1 MAISLALALHAHQP
15 AGNFDAVIEQAY
27 ATAYRP
33 FLEAAAARPWLKLN
47 LHYSGFLLDWLAD
60 HHPDYVARLRHLVE
74 AGRLEMLGGGYYEPI
89 LAAIPASDQQAQLER
104 LAAALQRHCGVAP
117 QGAWLAER
125 VWEPEL
131 TSVLARAG
139 LRYTLLDDSHFERA
153 GLRPEELHG
162 YWLSEDQGANLAL
175 FPSNFFLRQA
185 LPFRPEREGLD
196 YLLQAARDHP
206 GSLLTMGD
214 DLEKFGSWPH
224 TFRHVYAEGWLERFF
239 DCLESHRATIETV
252 RLSDYLRVQP
262 ARGLV
267 YLPTASYP
275 EMMRWAESSSWRNF
289 LTKYREANLLHKTGW
304 DLHRRLLAC
313 DPAAPAVAQAHD
325 HLLAA
330 QCNDV
335 YWHGWFGGLY
345 SPHLRNLAF
354 SHLLAADALLDALAP
369 AASLRHFDLHLDGH
383 EVVELRS
390 PQLRLLVVPDDG
402 GSLEE
407 LDYRPANANLI
418 NSLQRRPEPYHQDL
432 PGHAAAN
439 PAHLPGPASPLS
451 TALAEGDALLQ
462 YDPFPRTAARLYL
475 CPPTKTFA
483 DFQRLALDPDPDLAA
498 GPYAI
503 AALRPGRLELS
514 RPGVLKSYAL
524 TADTLE
530 VTVTLDLTLAGDR
543 QPILELVLN
552 LLAPDAPDRALCSAD
567 QRLGLRWAGALGPQ
581 PLRLEDG
588 WRQFQILLDA
598 PGASHWWVHPLY
610 SVSQS
615 ETGFETLYQG
625 SALAARWPPGTARC
639 AIQVKIFPSL
649 GRF

>member
-15 AGNFDAVIEQAY
+15 VGNFDSVIEQAY
-27 ATAYRP
+27 ATSYRP
-33 FLEAAAARPWLKLN
+33 FLDAAAARPWLKLN
-47 LHYSGFLLDWLAD
+47 LHYSGFLLDWLAA
-60 HHPDYVARLRHLVE
+60 HHPDYVARLRQLTD

-89 LAAIPASDQQAQLER
+89 LAAIPAPDQQAQLDR
-104 LAAALQRHCGVAP
+104 LTAALLRLCGSSP

-139 LRYTLLDDSHFERA
+139 LRYTLLDDSHFELA

-162 YWLSEDQGANLAL
+162 YWLSEDQGATLAV
-175 FPSNFFLRQA
+175 FPSNYFLRQA

-224 TFRHVYAEGWLERFF
+224 TFRHVYTEGWLERFL
-239 DCLESHRATIETV
+239 DLLESHRASIETV
-252 RLSDYLRVQP
+252 RLSDYLRVRP

-275 EMMRWAESSSWRNF
+275 EMMRWAESASWRNF
-289 LTKYREANLLHKTGW
+289 LTKYPEANLLHKTGW

-313 DPAAPAVAQAHD
+313 DPNAPAVAQAHD

-354 SHLLAADALLDALAP
+354 THLLAADALLDSLAP
-369 AASLRHFDLHLDGH
+369 APSLRHFDLHLDGH

-390 PQLRLLVVPDDG
+390 PQLRLLVSPDDG
-402 GSLEE
+402 ASLEE

-418 NSLQRRPEPYHQDL
+418 NSLQRRPEPYHKDL
-432 PGHAAAN
+432 GRHAAAN
-439 PAHLPGPASPLS
+439 PANLPGPTPSP
-451 TALAEGDALLQ
+451 ALAEPEAALQ
-462 YDPFPRTAARLYL
+462 YDPFPRSAARLYL
-475 CPPTKTFA
+475 CPPDKSFA

-503 AALRPGRLELS
+503 SLLQPGRLDLS

-530 VTVTLDLTLAGDR
+530 LTVTLDLALAANR

-567 QRLGLRWAGALGPQ
+567 RRLGLRFAGPLPPG

-588 WRQFQILLDA
+588 WRQFTILLTA
-598 PGASHWWVHPLY
+598 PAASHWWVRPLY
-610 SVSQS
+610 TVSQS
-615 ETGFETLYQG
+615 EAGFETLYQG
-625 SALAARWPPGTARC
+625 SALAACFPPGCARL
-639 AIQVKIFPSL
+639 AVQVKIFPSL
-649 GRF
+649 GPF